1 MSETF
6 NALAGEYTRLLA
18 SMKITRFAEVD
29 AAAKRLLAYVDQG
42 RYASVADKTGLPQ
55 AVMAAS
61 FEREASSNFHLS
73 PAQGDPLWER
83 SVHVPRGL
91 GPYISRSDSNLSDW
105 IAAWAKAAED
115 AYHIDRLDQVG
126 AANWSWQRACYEEE
140 LFNGFGYRAHGIH
153 SPYLWAGSN
162 IYSAGKY
169 VADGV
174 FSYSAVDSQLGV
186 IPMMFRMVEL
196 RPSLTLPIA
205 FPVSST
211 TLTPPVAPQAAP
223 VGLHDAAALQAALN
237 KLGADPQ
244 LVVDNSYGRET
255 RRAVEAFQKA
265 HGLTVDGLAGTETW
279 GAITAALGAAK

>member
-1 MSETF
+1 MTYAF
-6 NALAGEYTRLLA
+6 NALAGDYTRALA
-18 SMKITRFAEVD
+18 NMRITRFDEVD
-29 AAAKRLLAYVDQG
+29 VTAKRLLGYVDQG
-42 RYASVADKTGLPQ
+42 RYAEVSAKTGVPQ
-55 AVMAAS
+55 IVMAAS
-61 FEREASSNFHLS
+61 FERESSSNFHTS

-91 GPYISRSDSNLSDW
+91 GPYISRDDNSLSDW

-115 AYHIDRLDQVG
+115 AYRIDRLDQVG
-126 AANWSWQRACYEEE
+126 AANWSWQRACFEEE
-140 LFNGFGYRAHGIH
+140 LFNGMGYRAHGIH

-162 IYSAGKY
+162 IYTAGKY

-211 TLTPPVAPQAAP
+211 TPTPPVAPQAAP
-223 VGLHDAAALQAALN
+223 VGLHNAAALQAALN

-244 LVVDNSYGRET
+244 LTVDNSYGRET

-265 HGLTVDGLAGTETW
+265 HGLTVDGLAGDQTW
-279 GAITAALGAAK
+279 DAITKAMGATK